1 MAVSHIAIPYAKAL
15 FELAVERNVLEET
28 LKDIKVIAELC
39 SNNRDFRMMLK
50 SPLISTDKKKIIFT
64 RIFGETLSNLTLSY
78 LLIIIRK
85 KRESIIH
92 DIALVF
98 IELYKD
104 YHGILTTTLQTAVP
118 VTDEVRR
125 EILAVMKN
133 QTTGEIDLIEQVKE
147 DQIGGFV
154 LQWKD
159 KMYDASVRNQI
170 KRMHKGV
177 ARVNLYVKGI
187 EHGKGEDRK

>member
-28 LKDIKVIAELC
+28 LKDIRVIAELC
-39 SNNRDFRMMLK
+39 TDNRDFRLMLK
-50 SPLISTDKKKIIFT
+50 SPLINTDKKKIIFT
-64 RIFGETLSNLTLSY
+64 RIFGESISKLTLTY

-92 DIALVF
+92 DISLVF

-104 YHGILTTTLQTAVP
+104 YHGILTTLLQTAVP
-118 VTDEVRR
+118 VTDDIRKKV
-125 EILAVMKN
+125 LAVMKE
-133 QTTGEIDLIEQVKE
+133 QTSSQIELIEEVKE
-147 DQIGGFV
+147 DLIGGFV

-159 KMYDASVRNQI
+159 KMYDASIRHQI
-170 KRMHKGV
+170 KKMHKGV
-177 ARVNLYVKGI
+177 ARINLYVKGI
-187 EHGKGEDRK
+187 